1 MENRK
6 ENEMNKIFENLKS
19 NPPLVHHITNYVTVN
34 DCANVVL
41 AAGGAPLMAD
51 DANEVEDIVSIS
63 SVLYINIGTLNERT
77 VESML
82 KAGKRANK
90 LGLPI
95 VLDPVGMGAS
105 TMRNETVH
113 KLMKEL
119 DFTVIKGNMSEI
131 KGLYK
136 AERNTGGVDV
146 KDEDIVGTDNLGEA
160 VEYVKKIA
168 REFDSVIA
176 VTGPIDIVT
185 DGDKAV
191 TVKNGHP
198 LMSRVTGTGCMT
210 GSVMATYLGSNA
222 NRPVDAVVAALV
234 KMGLAGERAYRE
246 VTSKSEGIS
255 SFKRYLIDG
264 IDLIGLDEMKE
275 GGKIEYL

>member
-1 MENRK
+1 ME
-6 ENEMNKIFENLKS
+6 KIIKNLVK

-51 DANEVEDIVSIS
+51 DAKEVEDIVSIS

-77 VESML
+77 VESMV
-82 KAGKRANK
+82 KAGKRANS

-105 TMRNETVH
+105 KMRNETVH
-113 KLMKEL
+113 RLMDEI
-119 DFTVIKGNMSEI
+119 DFAVIKGNMSEI

-136 AERNTGGVDV
+136 AEKNTGGVDV
-146 KDEDIVGTDNLGEA
+146 KDEDIVGIENLDEA
-160 VEYVKKIA
+160 VDYVKKIA
-168 REFDSVIA
+168 REFDSVVA
-176 VTGPIDIVT
+176 VTGAIDIVT
-185 DGDKAV
+185 DGERAV
-191 TVKNGHP
+191 TVRNGHP
-198 LMSRVTGTGCMT
+198 NMSRVTGTGCMT
-210 GSVMATYLGSNA
+210 GSVIATYVGSNPE
-222 NRPVDAVVAALV
+222 RPVNAVVAALV
-234 KMGLAGERAYRE
+234 KMGLAGERANLE
-246 VTSKSEGIS
+246 MKNKNEGIS

-264 IDLIGLDEMKE
+264 IDLIGIDEMKE